1 MTANKT
7 LKIICA
13 TILGIIFVIVSAGFV
28 AGRYSIGSLEFPCTY
43 QNAQGKKVYRKI
55 ENDLKGITIQGNGPT
70 RESKD
75 MSIDCL
81 DGSLHNLMSLT
92 YSYKLS
98 SPMTLAEAEA
108 AVLAND
114 RLKKAATT
122 QITPNL
128 DSGFTV
134 PGFKATYKGDTNQD
148 YDVSY
153 YFKQPVVC
161 MKTDVPPEQ
170 RINHCKDTTLVQDFK
185 LLEQPINEITISR
198 PEVPKPR

>member
-1 MTANKT
+1 
-7 LKIICA
+7 
-13 TILGIIFVIVSAGFV
+13 
-28 AGRYSIGSLEFPCTY
+28 
-43 QNAQGKKVYRKI
+43 
-55 ENDLKGITIQGNGPT
+55 
-70 RESKD
+70 

-98 SPMTLAEAEA
+98 SSISLMDAEA

-114 RLKKAATT
+114 RLRKAATT

-170 RINHCKDTTLVQDFK
+170 RVNHCKDATLVQDFK
-185 LLEQPINEITISR
+185 LLEQPIHEITISR